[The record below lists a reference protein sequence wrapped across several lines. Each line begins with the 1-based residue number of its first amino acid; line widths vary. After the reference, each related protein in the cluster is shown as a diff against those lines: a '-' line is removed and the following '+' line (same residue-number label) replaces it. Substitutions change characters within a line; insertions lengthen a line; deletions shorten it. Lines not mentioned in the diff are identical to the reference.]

1 MKTFAR
7 RSTREQTRQRILA
20 KADELVRHFGLTKTT
35 VADIAA
41 ALGMSPANIYK
52 SFSSKD
58 AIIEAVAEQA
68 LAELKKT
75 IDAAITAAPAALARV
90 DGLALAVFRWQ
101 NQYIRH
107 EPQMFQLL
115 FTANAEHWNCVR
127 DFKKFLLQKI
137 TEILEVGS
145 KSGEFNIS
153 EVSATAR
160 VLVDCLAIVIEP
172 TASPDPDNKLTEKR
186 VHALVTFL
194 GRALR

>member
-75 IDAAITAAPAALARV
+75 IDAAITAAPGALARV

-172 TASPDPDNKLTEKR
+172 TASPDPDNKLTQKR